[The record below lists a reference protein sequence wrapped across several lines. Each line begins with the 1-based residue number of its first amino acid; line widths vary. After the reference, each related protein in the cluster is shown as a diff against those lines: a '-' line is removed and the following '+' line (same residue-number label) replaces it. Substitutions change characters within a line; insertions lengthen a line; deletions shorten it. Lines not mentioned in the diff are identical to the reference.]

1 MAVMR
6 VLRFVLPVLLA
17 AAPLAP
23 HPAFA
28 QIAIGV
34 SVTTAPPE
42 LPVYEQPE
50 IPGPG
55 YIWTPGYWAWAD
67 DG

>member
-1 MAVMR
+1 MQAMR

-23 HPAFA
+23 HPALA

-34 SVTTAPPE
+34 SVTAAPPE

-50 IPGPG
+50 IPGS
-55 YIWTPGYWAWAD
+55 WLHLDAWLL
-67 DG
+67 GVGR

>member
-1 MAVMR
+1 MR

-23 HPAFA
+23 QPAFA

-34 SVTTAPPE
+34 SVTLAPPV
-42 LPVYEQPE
+42 LPIYEQPE

-55 YIWTPGYWAWAD
+55 YIWTPGYWAWGD